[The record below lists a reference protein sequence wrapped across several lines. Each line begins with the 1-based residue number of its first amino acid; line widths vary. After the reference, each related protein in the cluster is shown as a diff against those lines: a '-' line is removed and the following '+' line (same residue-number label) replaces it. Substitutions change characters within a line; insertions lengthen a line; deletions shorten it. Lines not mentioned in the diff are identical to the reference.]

1 MKGIRYMQFN
11 SYEFILIFL
20 PLLLAGY
27 YLLNRLGGRW
37 GRLFLGGMG
46 AVFYVYY
53 GLSSAAVLLGSIVV
67 NYAAAA
73 LIARREKHVRLIF
86 ALDIAANIALLLYF
100 KYFNFLLGAIGSPR
114 RFDIFLP
121 LGISFFTFQQIA
133 YVAHVRKTGK
143 NESLGDYLLYVL
155 YFPKLIMGPITEP
168 DALIP
173 QFHDESCLRP
183 NAHNLACGL
192 KLFSFGLFKKLLLA
206 DTFAVAVNW
215 CFADPSAATSMELFL
230 GMLAY
235 TFEIYFDFSGYSDM
249 AVGVSQMLN
258 IDLPINFNS
267 PYRALSVR
275 DFWKRWHISL
285 TSFLTRHLYI
295 PLGGSRMGL
304 ARTCVNMMIV
314 FLVSGI
320 WHGANWTF
328 LLWGLLHGLLCVGE
342 RVFEKSRRRLNDT
355 AGWLFTFL
363 CVSALWLLFRSDSV
377 GQWSWMLLRMLKLES
392 TAVSAGFLECFAL
405 QEAAVLVPL
414 LHLTPIRGAMA
425 LLFYAAAFLLCL
437 IPENNYRQKDRLS
450 AANAVLAAL
459 ALFLAF
465 LHLGGESVFVY
476 FNF

>member
-100 KYFNFLLGAIGSPR
+100 KYFNFLLSAIGSPR

-183 NAHNLACGL
+183 NAH
-192 KLFSFGLFKKLLLA
+192 SSS
-206 DTFAVAVNW
+206 
-215 CFADPSAATSMELFL
+215 PSACSKSCSSRTPS
-230 GMLAY
+230 
-235 TFEIYFDFSGYSDM
+235 
-249 AVGVSQMLN
+249 
-258 IDLPINFNS
+258 
-267 PYRALSVR
+267 
-275 DFWKRWHISL
+275 RW
-285 TSFLTRHLYI
+285 
-295 PLGGSRMGL
+295 P
-304 ARTCVNMMIV
+304 
-314 FLVSGI
+314 
-320 WHGANWTF
+320 
-328 LLWGLLHGLLCVGE
+328 
-342 RVFEKSRRRLNDT
+342 
-355 AGWLFTFL
+355 
-363 CVSALWLLFRSDSV
+363 
-377 GQWSWMLLRMLKLES
+377 
-392 TAVSAGFLECFAL
+392 
-405 QEAAVLVPL
+405 
-414 LHLTPIRGAMA
+414 
-425 LLFYAAAFLLCL
+425 
-437 IPENNYRQKDRLS
+437 
-450 AANAVLAAL
+450 
-459 ALFLAF
+459 
-465 LHLGGESVFVY
+465 
-476 FNF
+476 